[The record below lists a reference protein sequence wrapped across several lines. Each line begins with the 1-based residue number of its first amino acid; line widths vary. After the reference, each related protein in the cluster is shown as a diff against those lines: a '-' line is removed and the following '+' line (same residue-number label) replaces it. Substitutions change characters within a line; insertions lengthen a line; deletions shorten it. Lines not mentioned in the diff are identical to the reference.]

1 MTMPTLKQNEALNVK
16 AVGRLEKVAAKNIL
30 QNYQVALADIRKGM
44 GVLYEKYAKKGVLT
58 YAEMTK
64 YNRLKSMH
72 DNIIEQMG
80 PIFSRNGK
88 VIETLA
94 ADAYQA
100 SYYRNGWA
108 ITQDVGADVNWGLLN
123 PEAVKAAVQN
133 PISGLTLN
141 GLTLEQRRRTLLGIN
156 RAVTQGL
163 VQGESYPDMV
173 KRVKGF
179 LEGDAKRAMTVV
191 RTEGQRAMVEGQVAA
206 GERAGELGIKTR
218 KIWDAT
224 LDGRTRPEHGEID
237 GQVANEKGYF
247 STAVGPVFAPLTSG
261 DPAFDINCRCRVTYE
276 VVGYEGDQTGYKTY
290 DEWVQTQPKLKDKY
304 DKRKKIA

>member
-1 MTMPTLKQNEALNVK
+1 MPTLSQNEALNVK
-16 AVGRLEKVAAKNIL
+16 AVGRLEKNAAKRVL
-30 QNYQVALADIRKGM
+30 KNYKLALDDIRSSM
-44 GVLYEKYAKKGVLT
+44 GKLYERYAKDGVLT

-72 DNIIEQMG
+72 DNIIKQMG
-80 PIFSRNGK
+80 PIFTKNSK
-88 VIETLA
+88 IIKTLS
-94 ADAYQA
+94 ADAYEA

-108 ITQDVGADVNWGLLN
+108 ITQEAGADMNWGLLH

-133 PISGLTLN
+133 PISGLTLD

-179 LEGDAKRAMTVV
+179 LGQDAARAMTVV
-191 RTEGQRAMVEGQVAA
+191 RTEGQRAMVEGQIAA
-206 GERAGELGIKTR
+206 GENAERLGIKTR

-224 LDGRTRPEHGEID
+224 LDGRTRPSHGALD
-237 GQVANEKGYF
+237 GAEANEDGLF
-247 STAVGPVFAPLTSG
+247 NTEVGMVRGPLQSG

-276 VVGYEGDQTGYKTY
+276 VVGYEGDKTGYQTY
-290 DEWVQTQPKLKDKY
+290 EQWVADQPKLKAKLDEAKT
-304 DKRKKIA
+304 RVA